1 MRYPSLITFIMADPD
16 AGHMQVLK
24 YAYKT
29 NFLSASEEAAAYEPF
44 NMIELP

>member
-1 MRYPSLITFIMADPD
+1 MADPD

-29 NFLSASEEAAAYEPF
+29 NFLSASEEAAAYKPF

>member
-1 MRYPSLITFIMADPD
+1 MADPD

-29 NFLSASEEAAAYEPF
+29 NFLSASEEAAAYEHDRITVDTF
-44 NMIELP
+44 